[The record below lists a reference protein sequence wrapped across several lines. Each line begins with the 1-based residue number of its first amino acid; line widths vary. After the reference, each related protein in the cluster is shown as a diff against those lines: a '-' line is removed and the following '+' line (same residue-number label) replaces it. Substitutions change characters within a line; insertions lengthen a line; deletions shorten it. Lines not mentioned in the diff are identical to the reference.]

1 MGSDPRD
8 DRDGFDADERRALDA
23 WEAPPLPDGF
33 VAAAVDRALTT
44 APSARPR
51 RRSLIVGGTL
61 LGLAAA
67 AALTTVVALP
77 GRAPGPREITIGGTV
92 LSCDDCRLG
101 VAPIGGEGEAMRA
114 GAAGLVGAAAG
125 AALTAAVLVSVYDGR
140 VSAVSPAGERVEAGP
155 GEQIV
160 VREGRSP
167 ELVTPAR
174 GPQGGASKTPEVGG
188 GEPAP
193 TDAGGG
199 GVRPEAEPAAVA
211 LVGCRE
217 DAAAASARAERLEGQ
232 VQELER
238 KVKALSKQA
247 DVTRTYDLSQEQL
260 LEMAQHCELRWDL
273 PSITL
278 DEPMTITRSAVDE
291 LGLDG
296 EQVRAVNAVLAKTN
310 QRLLDAV
317 MGLYVEATGDPAP
330 AGFAPD
336 AMFAEILDKTPRE
349 TIKAVFQRLSAERAG
364 LAPPPAD
371 PAAGEPIE
379 RLLRLVTA
387 AGDQLERELA
397 DKVGADVARALRDEH
412 QGWGEKSRSRV
423 GCPGEE

>member
-1 MGSDPRD
+1 MK
-8 DRDGFDADERRALDA
+8 
-23 WEAPPLPDGF
+23 
-33 VAAAVDRALTT
+33 
-44 APSARPR
+44 
-51 RRSLIVGGTL
+51 
-61 LGLAAA
+61 
-67 AALTTVVALP
+67 
-77 GRAPGPREITIGGTV
+77 
-92 LSCDDCRLG
+92 
-101 VAPIGGEGEAMRA
+101 A

-160 VREGRSP
+160 VREGRAP
-167 ELVTPAR
+167 ALVAPAHD
-174 GPQGGASKTPEVGG
+174 PQGAAAKALEAGG
-188 GEPAP
+188 GGAAP
-193 TDAGGG
+193 TDDGGG
-199 GVRPEAEPAAVA
+199 GVRPGGGTAEVA
-211 LVGCRE
+211 LVSCRE
-217 DAAAASARAERLEGQ
+217 DAAAASARAERLQGQ
-232 VQELER
+232 VAELER
-238 KVKALSKQA
+238 KVKSLRKRA
-247 DVTRTYDLSQEQL
+247 DETRTYDLSQEQL
-260 LEMAQHCELRWDL
+260 VEMAQRCELRWDL

-278 DEPMTITRSAVDE
+278 DEPQTVTRSAVDE
-291 LGLDG
+291 FGLDG
-296 EQVRAVNAVLAKTN
+296 EQVTAVNAVLAKTN

-336 AMFAEILDKTPRE
+336 AMFAEIVDKTPRE